1 MKHPKIHP
9 DISLYWEERGCQ
21 IEPRLDSYALANN
34 ATTHTMLFDAVKDD
48 AVIEATVA
56 LVFADE
62 TPTIYYDPDGREW
75 NESEIIRVMKLK
87 AFL

>member
-1 MKHPKIHP
+1 
-9 DISLYWEERGCQ
+9 
-21 IEPRLDSYALANN
+21 
-34 ATTHTMLFDAVKDD
+34 MLFDAVKDD